1 MRESTMDMIKKARE
15 EAEER
20 EALLEALEDV
30 LNNVEINE
38 TIYTENDEDGEPLP
52 LDEMTSKYNRNR
64 LKAYRKIRETL
75 LKMI

>member
-38 TIYTENDEDGEPLP
+38 TCYIENDEDGESLP
-52 LDEMTSKYNRNR
+52 LDEMRSKYNRNR